1 VEDAFDPAEGVSHV
15 FGITDAEEQPARHD
29 PCRGDARRSD
39 SVSVGATFP
48 ESPTE
53 MSICLSGPSE
63 PL

>member
-15 FGITDAEEQPARHD
+15 FGITDAE
-29 PCRGDARRSD
+29 DARRSD